1 MLVYK
6 IPDIRNVE
14 QHYSVHYARNTQ
26 ARPTVRR
33 NIGLKTSC
41 CPQPFDAPGRKPP
54 FRWRRS
60 PSSLPDHLHWQT
72 RLALEVNGFALP
84 EGLRQ
89 IYDLIS
95 TPDFMAESCMPPV
108 AFRAN
113 SAQTLSFP
121 SLRIQ
126 LFAARRNPASFVVFC
141 MNDMPAAGHNLCHCR
156 NRQFA
161 TVGRPG
167 RLAPS
172 KGRASSSAARRI

>member
-1 MLVYK
+1 MLCAA
-6 IPDIRNVE
+6 IRR
-14 QHYSVHYARNTQ
+14 S
-26 ARPTVRR
+26 RPKAA
-33 NIGLKTSC
+33 L
-41 CPQPFDAPGRKPP
+41 
-54 FRWRRS
+54 RWRRY
-60 PSSLPDHLHWQT
+60 PSSLPDYLHWQT
-72 RLALEVNGFALP
+72 RLALEDNGFALP

-141 MNDMPAAGHNLCHCR
+141 MDDMPAADPHLCHCR

-172 KGRASSSAARRI
+172 KGRASSSAPRRISIDSPLLSQRAVKCGMQIEAILPQSR